1 MLWRVRTTLPDR
13 PGTLAA
19 LAQACGEA
27 GVNILGMQ
35 IFPGADDVTDEFVL
49 RTPDDWGVPEITR
62 LMQSTGGYGVVV
74 QPATEAALVD
84 QATRYVQAARTILE
98 RPMSFPEVVAHLF
111 DAEADPSPGEQ
122 IAHDVMELSV
132 GDSQFEI
139 RRTAPFTPTELARG
153 TAIANLINDVMQR
166 SRESAVIGA
175 AAPGRRLGTGSE
187 PQYTVNGP
195 TVTAMLDGVAVGFA
209 TVHEAFADD
218 DEDVRPVELRVD
230 PAWQRRGIGTKL
242 LTDAAR
248 LAHMLGAS
256 EILLRSRADNQ
267 AVLPTVL
274 AAGLRGRIR
283 MAAEELTVRVPVKD
297 LKPLAR

>member
-1 MLWRVRTTLPDR
+1 
-13 PGTLAA
+13 
-19 LAQACGEA
+19 
-27 GVNILGMQ
+27 
-35 IFPGADDVTDEFVL
+35 
-49 RTPDDWGVPEITR
+49 
-62 LMQSTGGYGVVV
+62 VV
-74 QPATEAALVD
+74 QPASEAALVD
-84 QATRYVQAARTILE
+84 QPTRYVQAARMILE
-98 RPMSFPEVVAHLF
+98 RPMSVPEVVAQLF
-111 DAEADPSPGEQ
+111 DAEADPSPGEPVAQ
-122 IAHDVMELSV
+122 DVMELSV

-153 TAIANLINDVMQR
+153 TAIADLINDVRQR
-166 SRESAVIGA
+166 SRESAAIGA
-175 AAPGRRLGTGSE
+175 AAPGRRLGTGATPE
-187 PQYTVNGP
+187 YTVNGS
-195 TVTAMLDGVAVGFA
+195 TVSALLDGVAVGFA
-209 TVHEAFADD
+209 TVHDAFADD

-283 MAAEELTVRVPVKD
+283 RAAEELTVRVPVKD